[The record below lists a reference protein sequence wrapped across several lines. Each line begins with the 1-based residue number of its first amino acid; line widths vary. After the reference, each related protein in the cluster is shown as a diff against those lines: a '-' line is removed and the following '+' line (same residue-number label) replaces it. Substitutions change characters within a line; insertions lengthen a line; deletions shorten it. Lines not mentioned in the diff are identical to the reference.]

1 MIAIWSNC
9 VFLTHSVVLHLFED
23 YLILK
28 IFKKEIA
35 MKKSKVTILSFVLF
49 FFGLATIVSAPMAE
63 QTYNKIQALD
73 FSKTKIETIVEQY
86 DKLYQQVNKVAEGAL
101 NEMSKARQN
110 KDREAYQEAYNRYS
124 SLAKY
129 LMSENETNQLLERI
143 LQEDEQTRLS
153 WAQWLYDHS
162 RYYRPTLSIDFSVK
176 DKSYSYAYTQKI
188 QQRPGKEITLPS
200 ASQLQVNRN
209 RVGVLAGWGITD
221 DKITFADGEKI
232 TMPLTNQTLY
242 AIWKS
247 SVQFSDKATATNVV
261 YEDVKENEIVKVPKI
276 DSDNNQAYFIG
287 WYDRFGR
294 TLLASDTEEYTVV
307 GKGASFEGLWKELSF
322 EAINTLYWGFDRL
335 PTNNQISVGFSLYNK
350 GNVNLTNLKATLS
363 SDSEHVSFIRDSINL
378 RDLPSSMY
386 ITNNSRFASR
396 NQSPISQ
403 ESNTFRFVIDDK
415 IEAKT
420 AIPFTLT
427 VEGGEGYS
435 WTTQVNFSAR

>member
-9 VFLTHSVVLHLFED
+9 VFLTDLVVLHLFED

-35 MKKSKVTILSFVLF
+35 MKKSKVTILSFILF
-49 FFGLATIVSAPMAE
+49 VFVLATVVSAPVAE

-86 DKLYQQVNKVAEGAL
+86 DKLYEQVNKVAEGAL

-110 KDREAYQEAYNRYS
+110 RDREAYQEAYNRYN
-124 SLAKY
+124 SLTKY
-129 LMSENETNQLLERI
+129 LMSEDETNQLLERI
-143 LQEDEQTRLS
+143 LQEDEQARLT

-188 QQRPGKEITLPS
+188 QQRPGKEINLPS
-200 ASQLQVNRN
+200 ASQLQVDRN

-221 DKITFADGEKI
+221 DKITFAGGEKI

-247 SVQFSDKATATNVV
+247 SVQFTDKATATNVV
-261 YEDVKENEIVKVPKI
+261 YEDVKEDEIVKVPQI
-276 DSDNNQAYFIG
+276 ESNNDQAYFIG
-287 WYDRFGR
+287 WYDRFSR
-294 TLLASDTEEYTVV
+294 TLLDRDTDEYTVV

-322 EAINTLYWGFDRL
+322 EAISTLYWGFDRL
-335 PTNNQISVGFSLYNK
+335 PTNNQISVGFSIYKK
-350 GNVNLTNLKATLS
+350 GNVKLTNLKATLS

-427 VEGGEGYS
+427 VEDGEGYS